1 MYKRFILLIIIIS
14 SFTAESR
21 AQQPLNLWDAVM
33 QMKLNNSQLRV
44 QQMEVDLSN
53 AELEGTKSGFLPKV
67 SLSHTAFFTNDPLN
81 AFGFKL
87 QQQAVTMEDFNP
99 VLLNN
104 PDDMTHFNSKLAV
117 QQPILNFDVYAA
129 RRALRE
135 KIKANQYQKQFAEDM
150 LVVEIQ
156 KAYSNLQFLYEAKK
170 AVEKGQAAYQEVL
183 RNTKNME
190 QQGYAKASDVLLVQV
205 GLSEVQ
211 NKGIDIDN
219 NISNLSDY
227 LNWLM
232 GKPSKEIYIPTETLV
247 QKSLPNE
254 QQVFS
259 QDRADIKAMR
269 SGLEAQWQMV
279 DMNKKKLLP
288 RINAFGEYN
297 FNDKNIVGFGSNAYL
312 AGISLSWDL
321 FNGNETNNKI
331 KQSKISYAKSESEF
345 QVYVE
350 KNELELQK
358 AKRDL
363 TANQAKITL
372 NATAYQQS
380 VESLRIIENRY
391 GQGLEK
397 TADLLVAQAKTIEK
411 QVALLEAIKDYNLS
425 IIQIN
430 FLTQR
435 SN

>member
-14 SFTAESR
+14 SFTAESM
-21 AQQPLNLWDAVM
+21 AQQPLNLADAIM
-33 QMKLNNSQLRV
+33 QMKQNNSQLRV
-44 QQMEVDLSN
+44 QQKEVDLSN
-53 AELEGTKSGFLPKV
+53 AELEGTKSVFLPKV

-99 VLLNN
+99 ALLNN
-104 PDDMTHFNSKLAV
+104 PDDMSHFNSKLAV

-129 RRALRE
+129 RRALKE
-135 KIKANQYQKQFAEDM
+135 KIKANQFQKQFAEDM

-190 QQGYAKASDVLLVQV
+190 QQGYAKASDVLMVQV
-205 GLSEVQ
+205 GLSEIQ

-247 QKSLPNE
+247 KKSLPND

-297 FNDKNIVGFGSNAYL
+297 FNDKNIIGFGSNAYL

-331 KQSKISYAKSESEF
+331 KQSKISYAKSESEL

-372 NATAYQQS
+372 SETAHQQAD
-380 VESLRIIENRY
+380 ESLRILENRY

-411 QVALLEAIKDYNLS
+411 QVALLEAINDYNLS

>member
-1 MYKRFILLIIIIS
+1 M
-14 SFTAESR
+14 
-21 AQQPLNLWDAVM
+21 AQQPLNLADAIM
-33 QMKLNNSQLRV
+33 QMKQNNSQLRV
-44 QQMEVDLSN
+44 QQKEVDLSN

-99 VLLNN
+99 ALLNN

-129 RRALRE
+129 RRALKE
-135 KIKANQYQKQFAEDM
+135 KIKANQFQKQFAEDM

-156 KAYSNLQFLYEAKK
+156 KAYSNLQFLYEAKQ

-190 QQGYAKASDVLLVQV
+190 QQGYAKASDVLMVQV
-205 GLSEVQ
+205 GLSEIQ

-247 QKSLPNE
+247 KKSLPND

-297 FNDKNIVGFGSNAYL
+297 FNDKNIIGFGSNAYL

-331 KQSKISYAKSESEF
+331 KQSKISYAKSESEL

-372 NATAYQQS
+372 SETAHQQAD
-380 VESLRIIENRY
+380 ESLRILENRY

>member
-1 MYKRFILLIIIIS
+1 MYKSFILLIIIIS
-14 SFTAESR
+14 SSASKSM
-21 AQQPLNLWDAVM
+21 AQQPLNLADAITL
-33 QMKLNNSQLRV
+33 MKQNNSQLRV
-44 QQMEVDLSN
+44 QQKEVDLAN

-99 VLLNN
+99 ALLNN
-104 PDDMTHFNSKLAV
+104 PDDLTHFNSKLAV

-129 RRALRE
+129 RRALKE

-190 QQGYAKASDVLLVQV
+190 KQGYAKASDVLMVQV

-232 GKPSKEIYIPTETLV
+232 GKPSKEIYIPTESLV
-247 QKSLPNE
+247 KKSLPNE

-297 FNDKNIVGFGSNAYL
+297 FNDKKIVGFGSNAYL

-331 KQSKISYAKSESEF
+331 KQSKISYAKSESEL

-363 TANQAKITL
+363 TANQAKISL
-372 NATAYQQS
+372 SETAQQQAN
-380 VESLRIIENRY
+380 ESLRILENRY

>member
-14 SFTAESR
+14 SFSAESM
-21 AQQPLNLWDAVM
+21 AQQPLNLADAITL
-33 QMKLNNSQLRV
+33 MKQNNSQLRV
-44 QQMEVDLSN
+44 QQKEVDFAN
-53 AELEGTKSGFLPKV
+53 AELEGTKSGYLPRV
-67 SLSHTAFFTNDPLN
+67 SLSHIAFFTNDPLN

-87 QQQAVTMEDFNP
+87 QQRAVTMEDFNP
-99 VLLNN
+99 ALLNN
-104 PDDMTHFNSKLAV
+104 PDDITHFNSKIAV

-129 RRALRE
+129 RRALKE
-135 KIKANQYQKQFAEDM
+135 KIKANQYQKQFAENM

-190 QQGYAKASDVLLVQV
+190 KQGYAKASDVLMVQV

-211 NKGIDIDN
+211 NKEIDIDN

-232 GKPSKEIYIPTETLV
+232 GKPSKEIYIPTESLV
-247 QKSLPNE
+247 KKSLPNE

-331 KQSKISYAKSESEF
+331 KQSKISYAKSQSEL

-363 TANQAKITL
+363 TASQAKISL
-372 NATAYQQS
+372 SETAQQQAE
-380 VESLRIIENRY
+380 ESLRIIENRY

>member
-21 AQQPLNLWDAVM
+21 AQQPLNLSDAIM

-67 SLSHTAFFTNDPLN
+67 SLSHTAFFTSDPLN

-232 GKPSKEIYIPTETLV
+232 GKPSKEIYIPTESLV
-247 QKSLPNE
+247 KKSLPNE

-331 KQSKISYAKSESEF
+331 KQSKISYAKSESEL

-363 TANQAKITL
+363 TANQAKISL
-372 NATAYQQS
+372 SETAQQQAN
-380 VESLRIIENRY
+380 ESLRILENRY

>member
-21 AQQPLNLWDAVM
+21 AQQPLNLSDAIM

-87 QQQAVTMEDFNP
+87 QQKAVTMEDFNP
-99 VLLNN
+99 ALLNN

-321 FNGNETNNKI
+321 FNGNGTNNKI

-391 GQGLEK
+391 GQGLEN

>member
-14 SFTAESR
+14 TSVASSM
-21 AQQPLNLWDAVM
+21 AQQPLNLADAITL
-33 QMKLNNSQLRV
+33 MKQNNSQLRV
-44 QQMEVDLSN
+44 QQKEVDFAN
-53 AELEGTKSGFLPKV
+53 AELEGTKSGFLPRV

-99 VLLNN
+99 TLLNN
-104 PDDMTHFNSKLAV
+104 PDDITHFNSKIAV

-129 RRALRE
+129 RRALKE

-170 AVEKGQAAYQEVL
+170 AVGKGQAAYQEVL

-190 QQGYAKASDVLLVQV
+190 KQGYAKASDVLMVQV

-232 GKPSKEIYIPTETLV
+232 GKPSKEIYIPTESLV
-247 QKSLPNE
+247 KKSLPNE

-331 KQSKISYAKSESEF
+331 KQSKISYAKSESEL

-363 TANQAKITL
+363 TANQAKISL
-372 NATAYQQS
+372 SETAQQQAN
-380 VESLRIIENRY
+380 ESLRILENRY

>member
-1 MYKRFILLIIIIS
+1 MYKSFILLIIIIS
-14 SFTAESR
+14 SSASKSM
-21 AQQPLNLWDAVM
+21 AQQPLNLADAITL
-33 QMKLNNSQLRV
+33 MKQNNSQLRV
-44 QQMEVDLSN
+44 QQKEVDLAN

-67 SLSHTAFFTNDPLN
+67 SFSHTAFFTNDPLN

-99 VLLNN
+99 ALLNN

-129 RRALRE
+129 RRALKE

-190 QQGYAKASDVLLVQV
+190 KQGYAKASDVLMVQV

-232 GKPSKEIYIPTETLV
+232 GKPSKEIYIPTESLV
-247 QKSLPNE
+247 RKTLPNE
-254 QQVFS
+254 QQVFY

-297 FNDKNIVGFGSNAYL
+297 FNDKKIVGFGSNAYL

-331 KQSKISYAKSESEF
+331 KQSKISYAKSESEL

-363 TANQAKITL
+363 TANQAKISL
-372 NATAYQQS
+372 SETAQQQAN
-380 VESLRIIENRY
+380 ESLRILENRY